1 MPSHLNHM
9 PTLKMHEKYNNSKLA
24 HCDKKSV
31 HSYNNTAS
39 LGIST
44 RDYLQWQVAQKAN
57 E

>member
-44 RDYLQWQVAQKAN
+44 RDYLQLQVAQKAN